1 MEFQKGKGKEMRQ
14 YRGLTKEGKWVY
26 GYYAKFAGYSYI
38 IQEADIGKVH
48 AILKTANGPLPLE
61 FIPVLPETVGQSTG
75 LKDKNGK
82 EIYEGDKV
90 LAYYEDLLGV
100 RRKVRGLVVKGEF
113 GYELE
118 FASISVSM
126 YHFYTDEPED
136 FEVIG
141 NIHQEAK
148 P

>member
-26 GYYAKFAGYSYI
+26 GYYTKFAGYSYI

-90 LAYYEDLLGV
+90 KINGKIYV
-100 RRKVRGLVVKGEF
+100 CEF
-113 GYELE
+113 NVTPYGSQFRFWILPHKKWSDGSKREKE
-118 FASISVSM
+118 I
-126 YHFYTDEPED
+126 
-136 FEVIG
+136 IG
-141 NIHQEAK
+141 NIHQEVK
-148 P
+148 I